1 VSGANPE
8 NLVPQIIYL
17 DKEIAV
23 MSHFENVELGKSAEP
38 SMSDLASQ
46 ALLADSMPPF
56 KVAFKQEEKP
66 IVLATND
73 HRSGCST
80 CSTTDVP
87 PVDSAPSSNTNEN
100 TNHIDFKPQMSQEQ
114 LQKQGQEQG
123 QQQSAEAIAKAQAAA
138 AASNENH
145 IANTGTVNGTV
156 NSSLEGKQSTVVGN
170 TSSLA
175 NQIEAGSA
183 VQNAGN
189 SANNINVGGNT
200 YKSFSNARGEA
211 LPGNECQTFA
221 FRADGHFMGTGGG
234 IGFSDSD
241 NACIEAKAVK
251 VNCDATE
258 TMGKANQYNSAA
270 EQSWLKV
277 ASPAQ
282 QEELIKHG
290 IGNAS
295 KISDNVVKKSAECAG
310 AENKEAPP
318 PSVER
323 RETRQVENQGNLVT
337 KEELRQM
344 ELKQDSKLNAAFR
357 HTMQK

>member
-1 VSGANPE
+1 
-8 NLVPQIIYL
+8 
-17 DKEIAV
+17 

-114 LQKQGQEQG
+114 LQGQLQKQGQEQG

-200 YKSFSNARGEA
+200 YKSFSYARGESV
-211 LPGNECQTFA
+211 PGNDCTDLMVGLDA
-221 FRADGHFMGTGGG
+221 NVWGAGGG
-234 IGFSDSD
+234 ARFSHSDSR
-241 NACIEAKAVK
+241 CIEAKVVK

-258 TMGKANQYNSAA
+258 TMGKANQLNSAA
-270 EQSWLKV
+270 EQGWLK
-277 ASPAQ
+277 AATPEQRKA
-282 QEELIKHG
+282 LIQHG
-290 IGNAS
+290 IDNAIQ
-295 KISDNVVKKSAECAG
+295 ISDNVVKKSAECAQG
-310 AENKEAPP
+310 VEAEEKEAPP
-318 PSVER
+318 AAQR
-323 RETRQVENQGNLVT
+323 RETRQVENQGNLVS